1 MFKDVGKHRLVLNT
15 KARVSHVTEDAILT
29 DILTKVK
36 QPTTYMEK
44 KDYRG

>member
-1 MFKDVGKHRLVLNT
+1 MGKHRLVLNT
-15 KARVSHVTEDAILT
+15 KARVSHVTEEAVLK
-29 DILTKVK
+29 DILEKIK